1 MIINNIRVNNIRSY
15 KDSYIEFPN
24 RSILLSGN
32 IGSGKST
39 ILLAI
44 EFALFGLNS
53 NLTGDSLLRN
63 GEDNGFVE
71 LNLEIDNKN
80 VIIKRILKTGSDSIT
95 QGSGYLEVDGEGKK
109 LSPLE
114 IKQAVLE
121 LLNYPRELLTKSKSL
136 IYKYTVYTPQEEMK
150 HILLSDIEVR
160 LDILR
165 KVFGIDKYK
174 RIKENS
180 VIIINKIKER
190 KNELSGIILDLDEKK
205 NEFKG
210 VEEKEIVILS
220 EIEKIKELINYNIG
234 KIDAKRIEINS
245 IEEGINEFRQLNTNK
260 SILDIKI
267 QNFIDKKKK
276 NKEELLKIELQ
287 LKGSDQ
293 IKFLDLEPIKV
304 LIREKEKELDLS
316 EKELRIFDEKLSQFN
331 ERARNSLEI
340 KKSIENLDICPTCK
354 QKVSQEYKKN
364 ITNNEDK
371 NIGLISNEI
380 NQINLEKKD
389 KENKLFLIKKELEN
403 LRLEERKTELNNLR
417 AKNLEEKKRTREEL
431 LNNIIVTEKELES
444 LKIEKDN
451 LNNELIKYLEID
463 KVYSENKKEMDLLL
477 ENQKK
482 LEISKN
488 SYDIEFKVLFEKKN
502 YLIKEIN
509 KKEEVKKEIQNLS
522 SIEYWFDSSFMNL
535 IETMEKQVML
545 RVYSDFNGLFQKWS
559 SMLIDNENLIAR
571 LNENFSPIIE
581 QNGYDIDYSY
591 LSGGEKTACALAY
604 RLALNQVI
612 NNLMSNIKTNDLLIL
627 DEPTD
632 GFSDEQLDRMRDVL
646 QELNIKQIIIVSHE
660 SKVEGFVDH
669 IIRLQKINHETIIC
683 SN

>member
-1 MIINNIRVNNIRSY
+1 MIINSIRVNNIRSY

-71 LNLEIDNKN
+71 LNLEIDNKK

-121 LLNYPRELLTKSKSL
+121 LLNYPKELLTKSKSL

-174 RIKENS
+174 RVKENS
-180 VIIINKIKER
+180 VIVINKIKER
-190 KNELSGIILDLDEKK
+190 KNEIFGITLDLDEKK
-205 NEFKG
+205 NELKG
-210 VEEKEIVILS
+210 VKEKEIVILP
-220 EIEKIKELINYNIG
+220 EIEKIKELISYNIN
-234 KIDAKRIEINS
+234 KIEAKKIEINS
-245 IEEGINEFRQLNTNK
+245 IEKSINELRQLNTNK
-260 SILDIKI
+260 SILDVKV
-267 QNFIDKKKK
+267 QNFIDKKKR
-276 NKEELLKIELQ
+276 NEEELLKIELQ
-287 LKGSDQ
+287 LKELGN

-304 LIREKEKELDLS
+304 LIEEKEKGLDLS
-316 EKELRIFDEKLSQFN
+316 EKELRTFNEKLSQFN
-331 ERARNSLEI
+331 ERERNSLEI
-340 KKSIENLDICPTCK
+340 KKSIENLDVCPICK
-354 QKVSQEYKKN
+354 QKVSREHKEN
-364 ITNNEDK
+364 IINNEDK

-389 KENKLFLIKKELEN
+389 KENKLFLTKKELEN
-403 LRLEERKTELNNLR
+403 LRLEERQTELNNLKS
-417 AKNLEEKKRTREEL
+417 KNLEEKKKTREEL

-463 KVYSENKKEMDLLL
+463 KFYSENKKEMDSLL

-522 SIEYWFDSSFMNL
+522 SVEYWLDSSFTNL

-545 RVYSDFNGLFQKWS
+545 RVYSDFNGLFQKWF

-571 LNENFSPIIE
+571 LSENFSPIIE
-581 QNGYDIDYSY
+581 QNGYDIDYNY

-669 IIRLQKINHETIIC
+669 IIRLQKINHETIIM
-683 SN
+683 N